1 MWFGRMCQGEENE
14 ISDFVWRVFEEYE
27 AKDYSPQGIAE
38 FKSFIEPEF
47 LAKRYAQ
54 IGFFLL
60 CCKEDEKLAG
70 VLAIRDFSH
79 ISLLFVARDFQR
91 RGIAHRLLELAI
103 EHCRSLDGNLDAIT
117 VNSSRYA
124 IKVYEKLRFEKTGPE
139 LEKNG
144 IRHTPMRLKIDR
156 AA

>member
-1 MWFGRMCQGEENE
+1 VWFGRMCQGEENE